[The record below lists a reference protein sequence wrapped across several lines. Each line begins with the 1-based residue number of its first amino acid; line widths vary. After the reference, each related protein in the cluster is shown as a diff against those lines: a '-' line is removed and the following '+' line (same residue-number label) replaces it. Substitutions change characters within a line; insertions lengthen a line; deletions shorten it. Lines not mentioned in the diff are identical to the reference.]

1 MNFEN
6 ISLVQLSLLKA
17 CLADNLI
24 EREIAVR
31 NWESNV
37 NIEELDFSSLRLIS
51 YFFHLN
57 QNDRIF
63 TKYDKRIKVIYK
75 HWWLRSQHIN
85 HQLKEVQQILSD
97 AGIKVVVIKGAS
109 IKLHYEKE
117 ELRTMA
123 DFDLLVS
130 KNDLNL
136 ALQLV
141 KQLDFIPNTFTELC
155 LQKGKNLFL
164 DFRHAI
170 PLTNF
175 KNNTQLDLHWK
186 IGSKCSESFT
196 NSLWQHLED
205 YGINSNLKKPTLAYE
220 VFMII
225 IHAVDTENRDN
236 LNWIIDIA
244 VINKKYGHSFWKEAR
259 QIAVSENK
267 LDLFDYGC
275 SLLLKLGLY
284 APNPGK
290 VSIPKTTAF
299 FLENRDGANPLQL
312 MKSRFFHKLITVQR
326 LFPNT
331 NIFWKSYQLF
341 RNLSLT
347 ILIRML
353 MKRAS

>member
-6 ISLVQLSLLKA
+6 ISHVQLSLLKA

-31 NWESNV
+31 DWEANV
-37 NIEELDFSSLRLIS
+37 NINELDFSSLRLIS
-51 YFFHLN
+51 YFFYQN
-57 QNDRIF
+57 QNDKIY
-63 TKYDKRIKVIYK
+63 TKYDKRLKVIYK

-85 HQLKEVQQILSD
+85 HQLKEVQKILSD
-97 AGIKVVVIKGAS
+97 AGIQVVVIKGAS
-109 IKLHYEKE
+109 IKCHYEKE

-136 ALQLV
+136 ALELV
-141 KQLDFIPNTFTELC
+141 KQLDFKPNAFTELC
-155 LQKGKNLFL
+155 LQKGKKLFL

-170 PLTNF
+170 PLSNF

-205 YGINSNLKKPTLAYE
+205 YGINFNSKKPALAYE

-244 VINKKYGHSFWKEAR
+244 VINKKYGHSFWLEAR
-259 QIAVSENK
+259 QIAISENK
-267 LDLFDYGC
+267 LNLFDYGC
-275 SLLLKLGLY
+275 SLLIKLGLY

-290 VSIPKTTAF
+290 VNIPKTTAF
-299 FLENRDGANPLQL
+299 FLENRVGIKRFQL
-312 MKSRFFHKLITVQR
+312 WKSRFFHKLITIQR
-326 LFPNT
+326 LFPNS
-331 NIFWKSYQLF
+331 NIFWRSYQLF
-341 RNLSLT
+341 RNLNLA
-347 ILIRML
+347 ILIRIL
-353 MKRAS
+353 KKRTS